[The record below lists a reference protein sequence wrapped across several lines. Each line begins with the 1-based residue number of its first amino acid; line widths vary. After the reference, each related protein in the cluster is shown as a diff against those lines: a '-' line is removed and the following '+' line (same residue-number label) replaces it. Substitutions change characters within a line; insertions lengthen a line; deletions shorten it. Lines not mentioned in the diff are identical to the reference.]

1 MTAHTIALAR
11 EERTLGESIA
21 AGIAQEMERDESVVL
36 FGEDVGRYGGIYGHL
51 QGLHERFGEHRVR
64 DTPISEAGFIGAAA
78 GAATRGV
85 RPIVELMTVDF
96 YGVAMDQITNY
107 LAKLHYAS
115 DGRRKVPMVILAS
128 TGNPLRQGITHS
140 QTLHGVFAHLPGL
153 KVVLPSAAH
162 ETAGLLAAAIR
173 DDNPVLFLF
182 HRGLLGTRGNPW
194 PDATA
199 DGAAPAEV
207 VRLGRAAV
215 RRPGSD
221 VTIAAVSFMVH
232 QAMQAAEALSA
243 EGIDAEVVD
252 LRSLVPLD
260 RDALVQSVRKTGRL
274 LVLDEDYRSFGMS
287 AELMAVAVE
296 GAWDRLE
303 APPRRLARADT
314 PIPYSRVLEDAV
326 MPAVKDIAGAARGL
340 VRPGERS

>member
-1 MTAHTIALAR
+1 MTATDATQV
-11 EERTLGESIA
+11 RTFGESIA

-36 FGEDVGRYGGIYGHL
+36 LGEDVAQYGGIYGHL
-51 QGLHERFGEHRVR
+51 QGLHARFGDHRVR

-115 DGRRKVPMVILAS
+115 DGRRRVPMVILAS

-153 KVVLPSAAH
+153 KVVLPSAAD

-182 HRGLLGTRGNPW
+182 HRALLGTRGNPSGEV
-194 PDATA
+194 A
-199 DGAAPAEV
+199 DAAPAEIV
-207 VRLGRAAV
+207 PLGKAAV
-215 RRPGSD
+215 RRAGTD
-221 VTIAAVSFMVH
+221 VTIAGVSFMVH
-232 QAMQAAEALSA
+232 QAMQAADALAA
-243 EGIDAEVVD
+243 EGVAAEVLD

-260 RDALVQSVRKTGRL
+260 REALLTSVRKTGRL

-287 AELMAVAVE
+287 AELMALAVE
-296 GAWDRLE
+296 GAWDALE

-314 PIPYSRVLEDAV
+314 PIPYSRVLENAV
-326 MPAVKDIAGAARGL
+326 MPAAGDIAAAALEL
-340 VRPGERS
+340 VELDGRR

>member
-1 MTAHTIALAR
+1 MSAQETLAR
-11 EERTLGESIA
+11 TFGEAIS
-21 AGIAQEMERDESVVL
+21 AGIAQEMERDASVVL
-36 FGEDVGRYGGIYGHL
+36 FGEDVARYGGIYGHL
-51 QGLHERFGEHRVR
+51 QGLHARFGDDRVR

-107 LAKLHYAS
+107 LAKLHYVS
-115 DGRRKVPMVILAS
+115 DGSRKAPMVILAS
-128 TGNPLRQGITHS
+128 TGNPLRQGVTHS

-173 DDNPVLFLF
+173 DDDPVLFLF

-194 PDATA
+194 PDGE
-199 DGAAPAEV
+199 DGAADPPEV
-207 VRLGRAAV
+207 VPLGEAAV
-215 RRPGSD
+215 RRAGTD
-221 VTIAAVSFMVH
+221 LTIAGVSFMVH
-232 QAMQAAEALSA
+232 QAMQAAAALSD
-243 EGIDAEVVD
+243 EGIDAEVLD

-260 RDALVQSVRKTGRL
+260 REALLRSVRKTGRL

-287 AELMAVAVE
+287 AELMAIAVE
-296 GAWDRLE
+296 RAWDAL
-303 APPRRLARADT
+303 ATPPRRLARADT

-326 MPAVKDIAGAARGL
+326 MPAIPEIVETARAL
-340 VRPGERS
+340 VGRGERS

>member
-1 MTAHTIALAR
+1 MTALAQ
-11 EERTLGESIA
+11 EARTFGESIA

-36 FGEDVGRYGGIYGHL
+36 FGEDVARYGGIYGHL
-51 QGLHERFGEHRVR
+51 QGLYERFGEPRVR

-194 PDATA
+194 PGAPA
-199 DGAAPAEV
+199 DGSAPAEV
-207 VRLGRAAV
+207 VPLGRAAV
-215 RRPGSD
+215 RRAGSD

-232 QAMQAAEALSA
+232 QAMQAAEALEA
-243 EGIDAEVVD
+243 DGIAAEVVD

-260 RDALVQSVRKTGRL
+260 RDALVESVRKTGRL

-326 MPAVKDIAGAARGL
+326 MPAVDDIAEAAREL

>member
-1 MTAHTIALAR
+1 
-11 EERTLGESIA
+11 
-21 AGIAQEMERDESVVL
+21 
-36 FGEDVGRYGGIYGHL
+36 
-51 QGLHERFGEHRVR
+51 
-64 DTPISEAGFIGAAA
+64 
-78 GAATRGV
+78 
-85 RPIVELMTVDF
+85 
-96 YGVAMDQITNY
+96 
-107 LAKLHYAS
+107 
-115 DGRRKVPMVILAS
+115 MVILAS

-194 PDATA
+194 PDA
-199 DGAAPAEV
+199 AANGSTPAEV
-207 VRLGRAAV
+207 VPLGRAAV
-215 RRPGSD
+215 RRAGTD

-232 QAMQAAEALSA
+232 QAMQAAEALEA
-243 EGIDAEVVD
+243 EGIAAEVVD

-260 RDALVQSVRKTGRL
+260 RETLVQSVRKTGRL

-326 MPAVKDIAGAARGL
+326 MPAVDDIAEAASEL